1 MKYPKEIINKLNSI
15 TEKRPFTV
23 IQHILKHGFITTEE
37 LKENMVMSMLLVQ
50 REMSESGV

>member
-1 MKYPKEIINKLNSI
+1 MKYPKKIINKLNSI

-50 REMSESGV
+50 REMSESEV